1 MGDKVFKTYD
11 EQISILESRGMDLLD
26 KNERQ
31 NAKKLI
37 QRIGYYKLING
48 YKTPFLDATA
58 STETFLPGTRISE
71 LYALYVFDRSLR
83 EIFLR
88 YILRVEMN
96 VKTLISY
103 TISSNY
109 GHDNYLLYKNFN
121 TSKREAAKEISG
133 VIADLNQAIS
143 KNSSDP
149 CIRHYLQNYGY
160 VPMWVLNNVLTLGN
174 ISRLYSIMK
183 TNDRQS
189 ISRVFKIGDDVL
201 ENFLHLLSIVRNFS
215 AHGNRLYCI
224 RTRRPLIDT
233 NAHAFLSIPKSASNE
248 YILGKRDLFAAVI
261 VLRHLMSLHEYKKFN
276 AELTGAINNL
286 SSKLN
291 VISVDDI
298 LSDMGFPSNWKDL
311 RKGIKL
317 K

>member
-1 MGDKVFKTYD
+1 M
-11 EQISILESRGMDLLD
+11 
-26 KNERQ
+26 
-31 NAKKLI
+31 
-37 QRIGYYKLING
+37 
-48 YKTPFLDATA
+48 
-58 STETFLPGTRISE
+58 
-71 LYALYVFDRSLR
+71 ALYVFDRSLR

-88 YILRVEMN
+88 YILRVETN

-143 KNSSDP
+143 KNSNDP

-189 ISRVFKIGDDVL
+189 ISRVFKINDDVL

-224 RTRRPLIDT
+224 RTRRPLINT
-233 NAHAFLSIPKSASNE
+233 NAHTFLSIPKSASNE
-248 YILGKRDLFAAVI
+248 YIFGKRDLFAAVI
-261 VLRHLMSLHEYKKFN
+261 VLRHLMSLQEYKKFN

-298 LSDMGFPSNWKDL
+298 LSNMGFPSNWKDL
-311 RKGIKL
+311 RKGIKI

>member
-58 STETFLPGTRISE
+58 STETYLPGTRISE

-88 YILRVEMN
+88 YILRVETN

-143 KNSSDP
+143 KNSNDP

-189 ISRVFKIGDDVL
+189 ISRVFKINDDVL

-233 NAHAFLSIPKSASNE
+233 NAHTFLSIPKSASNE

-261 VLRHLMSLHEYKKFN
+261 VLRHLMSLQEYKKFN

-298 LSDMGFPSNWKDL
+298 LSNMGFPSNWKDL
-311 RKGIKL
+311 RKGIKI